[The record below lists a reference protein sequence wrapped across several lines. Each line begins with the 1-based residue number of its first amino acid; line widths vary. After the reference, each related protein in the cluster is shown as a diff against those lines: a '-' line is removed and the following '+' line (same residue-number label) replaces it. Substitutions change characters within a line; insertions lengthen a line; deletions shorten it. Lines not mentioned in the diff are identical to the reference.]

1 MSGVGRTA
9 SGISMLMSAAN
20 GSIRSVV
27 KNVDDYLISPM
38 GKAFFAFNMQF
49 DFDPDIR
56 GDLEV
61 KASGTESLM
70 ANEVRSQRLMQ
81 FLGTV
86 QNPALAPFAKMDYII
101 REIAKSMDLD
111 PDKVTNS
118 LQDAAIQAELLKN
131 FQQPAPEPQQGMG
144 PPAPPGGAPQ
154 AVAGADAMDATGGG
168 GGQVGTGMA
177 PAPGEEGF
185 TGNVA

>member
-1 MSGVGRTA
+1 
-9 SGISMLMSAAN
+9 MLMSAAN

-27 KNVDDYLISPM
+27 KNVDDYLIAPM
-38 GKAFFAFNMQF
+38 GRAFFAFNMQF

-118 LQDAAIQAELLKN
+118 LQDAAIQAELLKS
-131 FQQPAPEPQQGMG
+131 FQKPPPEPQQGMG
-144 PPAPPGGAPQ
+144 PPDGPPQ
-154 AVAGADAMDATGGG
+154 AVAGADANDATGGG

>member
-1 MSGVGRTA
+1 
-9 SGISMLMSAAN
+9 
-20 GSIRSVV
+20 
-27 KNVDDYLISPM
+27 
-38 GKAFFAFNMQF
+38 
-49 DFDPDIR
+49 
-56 GDLEV
+56 
-61 KASGTESLM
+61 
-70 ANEVRSQRLMQ
+70 MQ

-131 FQQPAPEPQQGMG
+131 FQHPAPEPQQGMG

-168 GGQVGTGMA
+168 GGQVGSGMA